1 VEENE
6 IFIILDCKDQSS
18 DWMAFSFWYSL
29 QKKIPSVEFAISA
42 KKSLVEMFWW
52 AKRIGVKVF
61 YTSYDN
67 ITTNKKKLIFQPFV
81 VAIREFNSNN
91 IGPTCC
97 KENLFSSFVS
107 YEKGFGKFNTTDW
120 IHKKDNPFYRASKR
134 FYKDDLNYNEIY
146 ILNLWEKC
154 ENIYGKF

>member
-1 VEENE
+1 
-6 IFIILDCKDQSS
+6 
-18 DWMAFSFWYSL
+18 
-29 QKKIPSVEFAISA
+29 
-42 KKSLVEMFWW
+42 
-52 AKRIGVKVF
+52 
-61 YTSYDN
+61 
-67 ITTNKKKLIFQPFV
+67 